1 MPNNEEKLLIL
12 KMLEEGK
19 ISSEEAAKLLEALEG
34 SPYDNTREE
43 GTTRQ
48 NKQINFQFEVEKVKE
63 KMQEWKKDLK
73 KNIKVHKSNEFD
85 KVVEDFV
92 DKAEKLGKNLAVT
105 TYGVIDKMVDFVGSF
120 IDTYAFNVF
129 GSYKVEDRS
138 FEWLAA
144 EGMDIDIEGA
154 NGNIV
159 VKKHDDNKI
168 VVKSKVR
175 SPQNNADEILTLSQ
189 DESKFSI
196 KINKAI
202 NVSVTHEI
210 YIPAIKFKNIKFT
223 TTNGKI
229 YVEDTISEDFQC
241 NTKNAHIEI
250 IGVNSNNIKLSTK
263 NARIHASYLI
273 AKEIE
278 IDTTNAT
285 LDIKHIKAEKIR
297 AVSTNGRLLAENIKH
312 PDDIKEIDL
321 YFKTSNAWIKIN
333 MNDMNNN
340 AYKVKAQTSNG
351 GINLLIPQII
361 YNNLGKQG
369 LGGATVEAESVN
381 FTDASH
387 KVYITA
393 ETANG
398 YIEIVK

>member
-19 ISSEEAAKLLEALEG
+19 ISSDEAAKLLEAVEGSGSGTGREEG
-34 SPYDNTREE
+34 SPKQH
-43 GTTRQ
+43 RQ
-48 NKQINFQFEVEKVKE
+48 VNFQFEVEKVKE
-63 KMQEWKKDLK
+63 KMQDWKKEFK
-73 KNIKVHKSNEFD
+73 QNIKGYKEGEFD
-85 KVVEDFV
+85 KTVEDFV
-92 DKAEKLGKNLAVT
+92 DKAEKLGKNLATT
-105 TYGVIDKMVDFVGSF
+105 TYGVLDKMVDFVGSF
-120 IDTYAFNVF
+120 IDTNAFNVF

-138 FEWLAA
+138 FEWIAA
-144 EGMDIDIEGA
+144 EGMDIDIEGT
-154 NGNIV
+154 NGSII

-168 VVKSKVR
+168 IVKSKVR
-175 SPQNNADEILTLSQ
+175 SPQNNADEILGLIQ
-189 DESKFSI
+189 DECKFSI
-196 KINKAI
+196 KINKAV

-210 YIPAIKFKNIKFT
+210 YIPAIKFKNIKFS

-241 NTKNAHIEI
+241 STKNAHIEI
-250 IGVNSNNIKLSTK
+250 MGVNSNNIKLSTK
-263 NARIHASYLI
+263 NARIQASYLI
-273 AKEIE
+273 SKTIE

-285 LDIKHIKAEKIR
+285 LDIKHIKAEKIK
-297 AVSTNGRLLAENIKH
+297 AVSTNGRLLAENIKN
-312 PDDIKEIDL
+312 PEEIKVIDI

-333 MNDMNNN
+333 MNDMNSNG
-340 AYKVKAQTSNG
+340 YKVKAQTSNG

-381 FTDASH
+381 FNDAEH

>member
-19 ISSEEAAKLLEALEG
+19 ISSEEAVRLLEALEEPG
-34 SPYDNTREE
+34 SGNSREE
-43 GTTRQ
+43 GTPRQ
-48 NKQINFQFEVEKVKE
+48 QKQINFQFEVEKVRE
-63 KMQEWKKDLK
+63 KMQDWKKEFK
-73 KNIKVHKSNEFD
+73 QNFKGHKQNEFD
-85 KVVEDFV
+85 KTVEDFV

-120 IDTYAFNVF
+120 IDTNAFNVF

-144 EGMDIDIEGA
+144 EGMDIDIEGT
-154 NGNIV
+154 NGSIV
-159 VKKHDDNKI
+159 VKKHGENKI
-168 VVKSKVR
+168 IVKSKVR
-175 SPQNNADEILTLSQ
+175 SPQNNADEILGLIQ
-189 DESKFSI
+189 DEGRFSI
-196 KINKAI
+196 KINKAM

-210 YIPAIKFKNIKFT
+210 YIPAIKFKSVKFS

-241 NTKNAHIEI
+241 STKNAHIEI
-250 IGVNSNNIKLSTK
+250 MGVNSDSIKLSTK
-263 NARIHASYLI
+263 NARILASYLMSKI
-273 AKEIE
+273 IE

-285 LDIKHIKAEKIR
+285 LDIKHIKAEKIK
-297 AVSTNGRLLAENIKH
+297 AVSTNGRLLAENIKN
-312 PDDIKEIDL
+312 PDDIKVIDL

-333 MNDMNNN
+333 MNDMNDNG
-340 AYKVKAQTSNG
+340 YKVKAQTTNG

-381 FTDASH
+381 FNEAEH